1 MSMSTQD
8 SLINIATNHNLRI
21 HKRIK
26 MIKES
31 DGKKWISTP
40 DEAKAIIAIP
50 AKDLIFTDNKEG
62 LSIEKMNANNY
73 LKDGGKNLWDDLE
86 TAYNYCKEKSCR
98 LISKIQDYW
107 NHKSSIIDLNK

>member
-1 MSMSTQD
+1 MQTTQN
-8 SLINIATNHNLRI
+8 LIAIATNKNLRI
-21 HKRIK
+21 HERIK
-26 MIKES
+26 LIKES
-31 DGKKWISTP
+31 DGIKGISSQE
-40 DEAKAIIAIP
+40 EAKAIIAIP

-86 TAYNYCKEKSCR
+86 TAYNYCKEKSSR

-107 NHKSSIIDLNK
+107 NPKSSTIALNK

>member
-1 MSMSTQD
+1 MQTTQN
-8 SLINIATNHNLRI
+8 LIAIATNKNLRI

-26 MIKES
+26 LIKES
-31 DGKKWISTP
+31 DGIKGISSQE
-40 DEAKAIIAIP
+40 EAKAIIAIP

-98 LISKIQDYW
+98 LISKIKDYW
-107 NHKSSIIDLNK
+107 NPKSSIIALNK